1 MGHAPADEL
10 DVHPVQGLH
19 SGGGGLVA
27 DAPVVDQA
35 RAPAR
40 QGHHVEAPG
49 GREVRHPGEAERVR
63 SGRFGRV
70 LCVDPLDHVLAG
82 HDVRPFH
89 RHAVEVEGRD
99 VAGHHRVGL
108 LELLLDLVGVEE
120 RQARE
125 DALEELRGEGPG
137 LFRADLLEKTPH
149 RVGGRVD
156 RDRVGRGVA
165 VVVVGVDEVVARVVP
180 GLLLG
185 RGLAAQLAEGV
196 HAAQERGGSGQT
208 GGAEGTTGSGGAC
221 HESSS
226 LRKLTR
232 GAPAGAD
239 LGGAPARYG
248 IPR

>member
-10 DVHPVQGLH
+10 DVDPVQGLH
-19 SGGGGLVA
+19 GGGGGLVA

-40 QGHHVEAPG
+40 QGHHVEAPS
-49 GREVRHPGEAERVR
+49 GREVRHPGEAERVG
-63 SGRFGRV
+63 SGCLGRV
-70 LCVDPLDHVLAG
+70 LRVDPLDHVLAG
-82 HDVRPFH
+82 HDVRPLH

-108 LELLLDLVGVEE
+108 LELLLDFVGVEE
-120 RQARE
+120 GQARE

-137 LFRADLLEKTPH
+137 LFRADLLEESPH
-149 RVGGRVD
+149 RVGGCVD

-185 RGLAAQLAEGV
+185 RGLAAELAEGV
-196 HAAQERGGSGQT
+196 HASQERGGSGQA
-208 GGAEGTTGSGGAC
+208 GGAEGTTG
-221 HESSS
+221 
-226 LRKLTR
+226 
-232 GAPAGAD
+232 
-239 LGGAPARYG
+239 
-248 IPR
+248 